1 MRLLV
6 SLGFFAFL
14 LSSCGSDAADQVTIN
29 GQWELTRAL
38 RNNVETGMLDG
49 LKFNFSPDGT
59 LETNLLGNETK
70 GTYSWSGQEITTEG
84 VKLSLTYAIQEMS
97 DSTLHLRSKYQG
109 FQFDFMLERKDVAK
123 GPEMR

>member
-14 LSSCGSDAADQVTIN
+14 LSSCVSDTAEPATIN

-38 RNNVETGMLDG
+38 RNNMETGMLDG
-49 LKFNFSPDGT
+49 LTFNFSPDGT
-59 LETNLLGNETK
+59 LETNLYGNETK
-70 GTYSWSGQEITTEG
+70 GTYNWSGQEITTDG
-84 VKLSLTYAIQEMS
+84 VKLPLTYSIQEMT

-109 FQFDFMLERKDVAK
+109 FQFDFMMERKYEVSD
-123 GPEMR
+123 PER

>member
-14 LSSCGSDAADQVTIN
+14 LSSCGSDTTERVTIN
-29 GQWELTRAL
+29 GQWELARAL

-84 VKLSLTYAIQEMS
+84 VKLPLTYTIQEMS

-109 FQFDFMLERKDVAK
+109 FQFDFIMERKYEVSN
-123 GPEMR
+123 PER